1 MALERLTQ
9 ITEVGIQSGITLRNV
24 NIEGAYV
31 SGVVTATSLNITGG
45 GANFVGVVTATSFN
59 GNVNGN
65 ITPTGLVVSGVSTF
79 QSSSF
84 WGDGD
89 VAYFGDGQD
98 LLIFHNSTDSIIRD
112 NGTGDLYIEGGNR
125 IRLTNPTA
133 IETYAV
139 FNQDGA
145 SELYYDN
152 VKRLETSGIGVS
164 VTGSVIASGISTF
177 SSGVVVSAG
186 STSAPSI
193 SPTGDSNTGIF
204 FPSADTIAIAEGGVE
219 ALRINSSG
227 NLGIGTTNPTT
238 TLQVNGT
245 TKVETS
251 IGSTQS
257 VWFDTLDSKSLSAN
271 NVSLLVQPENA
282 YFHNSSLS
290 SRDYYPVVVSTALTT
305 NNVSN
310 FGALYGITN
319 LANVAGTASTAR
331 VYGVGSYNFL
341 ARNSTTDVS
350 SYASNQLYGQ
360 LNNVVQGT
368 NVDASV
374 VTGFAINFTNQT
386 IIQKGT
392 ATNIIGNYQV
402 ISVGN
407 VPNNSA
413 NSTSAFNFSAFSVAG
428 ASSGTG
434 IGTITDLYSYYANA
448 LILSTGRVS
457 NYYGLY
463 LNSPSV
469 FGGTLS
475 NRYSIFSNDA
485 SSPMYHA
492 GSIGIGI
499 TNPGA
504 KLHVSGGNI
513 KVDSGYGI
521 DFSATANAA
530 GMTSE
535 LLADYEEGTWT
546 PTFGVESGSI
556 SITYATQTGRYTKI
570 GNTLF
575 ITFEI
580 SWSARSGTG
589 NILYITGAPYAAIG
603 NNYQGGLTRAYGL
616 TFQTWGGTTEVQA
629 AVGSYNANSLNF
641 QYFSSATTNTDQRSR
656 LTNLIAGSGLVTGYA
671 MAFI

>member
-257 VWFDTLDSKSLSAN
+257 VWFSTLDSKSLSAD

-374 VTGFAINFTNQT
+374 VTGSAINSTNQT

-392 ATNIIGNYQV
+392 ATNINGNYQL
-402 ISVGN
+402 IAVGDA
-407 VPNNSA
+407 PNNSA
-413 NSTSAFNFSAFSVAG
+413 NSTSAFNFNALGVAG
-428 ASSGTG
+428 AQSGTG
-434 IGTITDLYSYYANA
+434 IGTITNLYSYYANA

-475 NRYSIFSNDA
+475 NRYSIYSNDT

-499 TNPGA
+499 TNPSAALHITSPTLQAYFEGSTQGSITLRKTGTTGFNIYTPSSGGLGFYDNVASATRAIIDSSGNLQFNSGYGSAATAYGVRAWATFNGTNGA
-504 KLHVSGGNI
+504 ISASGNISSVTRTGAGTYTLTFSTAMPDSNYAFTGTTTDVSGGFFINFAGSTRTTTQLSFAF
-513 KVDSGYGI
+513 VRVGNL
-521 DFSATANAA
+521 ANADST
-530 GMTSE
+530 TSS
-535 LLADYEEGTWT
+535 
-546 PTFGVESGSI
+546 FVVV
-556 SITYATQTGRYTKI
+556 R
-570 GNTLF
+570 
-575 ITFEI
+575 
-580 SWSARSGTG
+580 
-589 NILYITGAPYAAIG
+589 
-603 NNYQGGLTRAYGL
+603 
-616 TFQTWGGTTEVQA
+616 
-629 AVGSYNANSLNF
+629 
-641 QYFSSATTNTDQRSR
+641 
-656 LTNLIAGSGLVTGYA
+656 
-671 MAFI
+671 